1 MDIKSMKEKVLT
13 LLSKSIDSVKELYGK
28 VSAAVEN
35 HFCKPTA
42 EAPDAGPGTT
52 PKEQESYH
60 SKGSVEFYP
69 DALEIKYQQLPWFA
83 QKGVLWALIF
93 MVVAVIWAS
102 LCKVDVIV
110 VGQGKLV
117 SNRDIVMKPL
127 ERAVIKSIE
136 VHAGDVVKKDQV
148 LINFDPELT
157 MADVERLSADLNTYT
172 ALFERLRA
180 EFYGT
185 EYDPK
190 FKPTDKGAKDM
201 TLQRAIFVQRT
212 RYYNERL
219 RYYDEY
225 LNRLDASVKAT
236 SDSMHKQ
243 EEILK
248 AMQNIEGIYS
258 SLHEKKITSLKERLQ
273 IAINRMESESTLD
286 KLRNSLVE
294 QSHQRQTILSEKKSF
309 IEEWRN
315 SLSEKLVEA
324 RQNLN
329 TTNKQYD
336 KAMQMMSYI
345 QLRAPCDAVVL
356 DIASFSEGSAVRE
369 AEAVITL
376 VPLDSAIEMEAEIRP
391 MDIGKIQPGS
401 EARVK
406 LSAFPFQKHGTLLGT
421 VRTISGNTFSKQQ
434 GEAGA
439 AGGGSYYKARLSLS
453 GKLHN
458 LDDRNKIF
466 MIPGMEATAEIKTGT
481 RRIIEFVTYP
491 LIRGLDESFHEP

>member
-1 MDIKSMKEKVLT
+1 MNIRDTKEKVLSF
-13 LLSKSIDSVKELYGK
+13 LSRQTVAAKAFFGKMIAAGKSR
-28 VSAAVEN
+28 
-35 HFCKPTA
+35 FCKA
-42 EAPDAGPGTT
+42 ENCACDAPGND
-52 PKEQESYH
+52 PKEQEKYH
-60 SKGSVEFYP
+60 SKGAVDFYP

-83 QKGVLWALIF
+83 QRGVTWALVF

-102 LCKVDVIV
+102 VSKVDVIV

-117 SNRDIVMKPL
+117 SDRDIVMKPL
-127 ERAVIKSIE
+127 ERSVIKSIE
-136 VHAGDVVKKDQV
+136 VHPGDVVKKDQV
-148 LINFDPELT
+148 LIYFDPELT

-172 ALFERLRA
+172 ALFERLKA

-185 EYDPK
+185 EYNPQ

-212 RYYNERL
+212 RYYNERI

-248 AMQNIEGIYS
+248 AMQDIEGIYN

-309 IEEWRN
+309 MEEWRN
-315 SLSEKLVEA
+315 TLSEKLVDA

-329 TTNKQYD
+329 TTEKQYN
-336 KAMQMMSYI
+336 KAAQMMSYI

-356 DIASFSEGSAVRE
+356 DVASFSVGSAVRE

-391 MDIGKIQPGS
+391 MDIGKIRPGS

-421 VRTISGNTFSKQQ
+421 VRTISGNTFSKQS
-434 GEAGA
+434 GEGGGGAGA
-439 AGGGSYYKARLSLS
+439 GSYYKARLSLS

-458 LDDRNKIF
+458 LDNQKKF
-466 MIPGMEATAEIKTGT
+466 LMIPGMEATAEIKTGT